1 MAGSI
6 LLLDTF
12 HESFIPML
20 REMKFN
26 CTEAYNWSREKV
38 ENQVKDFDGIAIR
51 SRMPI
56 DKPLLQKATKL
67 KFIARGGAGMEN
79 IDVAFAEQQGIA
91 CLNAPEANR
100 DAVGEHALMM
110 LLALMNQL
118 LKADAEVRRGIW
130 LREENRGNELQGKT
144 VGIIGFG
151 NMGSAFAE
159 KISAM
164 GVKLLAYDKFI
175 TIDNRKF
182 PYVRQV
188 SLEELKKQA
197 DVISL
202 HVPLTEETRYF
213 IDDQFI
219 SSCQKNIYIINT
231 ARGKCLNTAHLVK
244 HLKSG
249 KVSGACLDVHEYET
263 SSFEKLDSI
272 PEPFE
277 YLIHSAKVIL
287 TPHIAGWTH
296 ESNRKIAEVLA
307 KKIAA
312 LTT

>member
-1 MAGSI
+1 MAGTI

-20 REMKFN
+20 REMKFF
-26 CTEAYNWSREKV
+26 CTEGYNWSREEV
-38 ENQVKDFDGIAIR
+38 EKQVKDYDGIAIR
-51 SRMPI
+51 SRMPV
-56 DKPLLQKATKL
+56 DKLLLQKATKL
-67 KFIARGGAGMEN
+67 KFVARGGAGMEN
-79 IDVAFAEQQGIA
+79 IDTAFALQRGVI

-159 KISAM
+159 KIAAM
-164 GVKLLAYDKFI
+164 GVKLLAYDKYI
-175 TIDNRKF
+175 SIDHEKF

-188 SLEELKKQA
+188 SLAELQKQA

-219 SSCQKNIYIINT
+219 SSCQKNIYLINT
-231 ARGKCLNTAHLVK
+231 ARGKCLCTEHLVK
-244 HLKSG
+244 HLKTG
-249 KVSGACLDVHEYET
+249 KVKGACLDVHEYET
-263 SSFEKLDSI
+263 SSFEKLETL
-272 PEPFE
+272 PEPFD
-277 YLIHSAKVIL
+277 YLIKSDKVIL

-296 ESNRKIAEVLA
+296 ESNRKIAEVLVQ
-307 KKIAA
+307 KISD
-312 LTT
+312 LKL